1 MKIKYLTLFFLAIFL
16 GFVASAF
23 SQSPGYVHSEKV
35 DKSYGKF
42 MEVKSTCMNRKFPML
57 VFTPTNYEKEKNNYP
72 VVYMLHGTND
82 RPFTEDGL
90 RQMNNPSTRLQEM
103 ADIFRVIIVSPL
115 VGNTYFMDSPVLKES
130 KIATFI
136 SQELTA
142 FMDANFRTEPNRD
155 GRILCGFSMGGYGAV
170 SLLCRYPDT
179 FSVAIE
185 RAGVLNLATDV
196 EDLYWDNVGDNV
208 DKLLGDYFVNK
219 MNYHQNGCFNLVNH
233 IRNRKDIA
241 FVIEVGKEDF
251 LYKTNFAFHQRLT
264 ELKIPHIYNE
274 TEGGHVWNENTLRS
288 LLCNLQYF
296 NNTQYRK

>member
-1 MKIKYLTLFFLAIFL
+1 MKKKYFTLFFLAIFL

-23 SQSPGYVHSEKV
+23 SQSPGYDLSEKV

-42 MEVKSTCMNRKFPML
+42 MEVKSTSMLRAFPML
-57 VFTPTNYEKEKNNYP
+57 VFTPADYDKSKQNYP
-72 VVYMLHGTND
+72 VLYMLHGTND
-82 RPFTEDGL
+82 SPFTEEGL
-90 RQMNNPSTRLQEM
+90 RKMNTPSTRLQEM
-103 ADIFRVIIVSPL
+103 ADIFRVIIAIPL
-115 VGNTYFMDSPVLKES
+115 VGNTYFMDSPVVKES

-142 FMDANFRTEPNRD
+142 FMDTNYRTEPNRN

-196 EDLYWDNVGDNV
+196 EDLYWDHVGDNAE
-208 DKLLGDYFVNK
+208 KLLGDYYTNRQ
-219 MNYHQNGCFNLVNH
+219 NYHLNGCFNLVNH
-233 IRNRKDIA
+233 IRDRKDIA
-241 FVIEVGKEDF
+241 FVIEVGKDDF

-288 LLCNLQYF
+288 LLSNLQYF
-296 NNTQYRK
+296 NKTQFR

>member
-1 MKIKYLTLFFLAIFL
+1 MKHIKSIAFLVFFFL
-16 GFVASAF
+16 FVTSAF
-23 SQSPGYVHSEKV
+23 SQSPGYVLSEKI

-42 MEVKSTCMNRKFPML
+42 MEVKSACMNRDFPML
-57 VFTPTNYEKEKNNYP
+57 VFTPADYDKSKQNYP
-72 VVYMLHGTND
+72 VLYMLHGTND
-82 RPFTEDGL
+82 SPFTEEGL
-90 RQMNNPSTRLQEM
+90 RKMNNPSTRLQEM
-103 ADIFRVIIVSPL
+103 ADIFRVIIAIPL
-115 VGNTYFMDSPVLKES
+115 VGNTYFMDAPVLKES
-130 KIATFI
+130 KIATFV

-142 FMDANFRTEPNRD
+142 FMDTNYRTEPNRN

-185 RAGVLNLATDV
+185 RAGVLNLGTTI
-196 EDLYWDNVGDNV
+196 EDLSWDNVGDNV
-208 DKLLGDYFVNK
+208 EKLLGDYYTNRQ
-219 MNYHQNGCFNLVNH
+219 NYHLNGCFNLVNH

-241 FVIEVGKEDF
+241 FVIEVGKDDF

-288 LLCNLQYF
+288 LLSNLQYF
-296 NNTQYRK
+296 NKTQFR